1 LKVADVMSSPVMA
14 ITPTDPVARAKNLML
29 RYRVKRLV
37 VIDRGKPIGVV
48 SMRDLAERLGRGT
61 STWRHRPID
70 HIPVARV
77 MSRSLVSVV
86 PRTDLGKAAELMLR
100 HWISSL
106 IVVDGKGLAGI
117 VTKTDLTRYFAEQLG
132 GRTKVREL
140 MSTDIVT
147 VNRMH
152 SLAHVVELMGQH
164 GISRVVV
171 ADGKKPIGIITE
183 SDVALAQLE
192 KPARGIRQRRVR
204 YTRKAER
211 ADRPRYRYVKYV
223 TLLTAEDVMNPG
235 LLTIGGEEDVARAAS
250 LMLEHGISGLPVVED
265 EKLVGIL
272 TKTDLAKGIA
282 KLGV

>member
-1 LKVADVMSSPVMA
+1 MKVAGVMSSPVIA

-29 RYRVKRLV
+29 RYGVKRLV

-77 MSRSLVSVV
+77 MKEGLVSVA
-86 PRTDLGKAAELMLR
+86 PGTDLGKAAELMLR
-100 HWISSL
+100 HGIGSL
-106 IVVDGKGLAGI
+106 VVLDGKELAGI

-132 GRTKVREL
+132 GSAKVKEL
-140 MSTDIVT
+140 MSTEIVT
-147 VNRMH
+147 ADRMH
-152 SLAHVVELMGQH
+152 SLAHVVELMGKH
-164 GISRVVV
+164 GISRVIV
-171 ADGKKPIGIITE
+171 ADGKKPIGVITE
-183 SDVALAQLE
+183 SDIALAQLE
-192 KPARGIRQRRVR
+192 KPAEGIGQRKVR

-223 TLLTAEDVMNPG
+223 ALLTAGDVMRPG

-250 LMLEHGISGLPVVED
+250 LMLAHGIGGLPVVD
-265 EKLVGIL
+265 DGKLVGIL

>member
-1 LKVADVMSSPVMA
+1 MKVAEVMSSPVVA

-29 RYRVKRLV
+29 RYGVKRLV
-37 VIDRGKPIGVV
+37 VIDEGKPIGVV
-48 SMRDLAERLGRGT
+48 SMRDLAKRLGRGT

-77 MSRSLVSVV
+77 MNEGLVSVA

-100 HWISSL
+100 HGIGSL
-106 IVVDGKGLAGI
+106 IVLDGKELAGI
-117 VTKTDLTRYFAEQLG
+117 VTKTDLTRHFAEQLG
-132 GRTKVREL
+132 GRAKVREL

-147 VNRMH
+147 VDRMH
-152 SLAHVVELMGQH
+152 SLAHVVELMGKH
-164 GISRVVV
+164 GISHVIV
-171 ADGKKPIGIITE
+171 ADGKKPIGVVTE

-192 KPARGIRQRRVR
+192 KPAEGIGQRRIR

-223 TLLTAEDVMNPG
+223 ALLPAGDVMGRG
-235 LLTIGGEEDVARAAS
+235 LLTMGGEEDAAHAAS
-250 LMLEHGISGLPVVED
+250 LMLEHGIGGLPVVED

-272 TKTDLAKGIA
+272 TKTDLAKGIT

>member
-1 LKVADVMSSPVMA
+1 MKVAEVMSSPVMA

-29 RYRVKRLV
+29 RHGVKCLV

-48 SMRDLAERLGRGT
+48 SMRDLAEHLSREA
-61 STWRHRPID
+61 STWRRRPID

-77 MSRSLVSVV
+77 MSDGLVSVALG
-86 PRTDLGKAAELMLR
+86 TDVGKAANLML
-100 HWISSL
+100 HHNISSL
-106 IVVDGKGLAGI
+106 VVLDGKELTGI
-117 VTKTDLTRYFAEQLG
+117 VTKTDLTRCFTKRLG
-132 GRTKVREL
+132 GRAKVREL
-140 MSTDIVT
+140 MSTNVVT
-147 VNRMH
+147 ADRRH
-152 SLAHVVELMGQH
+152 SLAHVVELMRKH
-164 GISRVVV
+164 GVSRVVV
-171 ADGKKPIGIITE
+171 ADGKKPIGIVTE

-192 KPARGIRQRRVR
+192 KPAGGIRGRRVQ

-223 TLLTAEDVMNPG
+223 ALLTAEDVMRPE
-235 LLTIGGEEDVARAAS
+235 LLTIGGEEDAARAAS

-272 TKTDLAKGIA
+272 TKTDLTNGIT

>member
-1 LKVADVMSSPVMA
+1 MSSPVMA

-29 RYRVKRLV
+29 RHGVKRLV

-48 SMRDLAERLGRGT
+48 SMRDLAEHLSRGA
-61 STWRHRPID
+61 STWRRRPID

-77 MSRSLVSVV
+77 MSDGLVSVALG
-86 PRTDLGKAAELMLR
+86 TDVGKAANLMLS
-100 HWISSL
+100 HNISSL
-106 IVVDGKGLAGI
+106 VVLDGKELTGI
-117 VTKTDLTRYFAEQLG
+117 VTKTDLTRCFTKRLG
-132 GRTKVREL
+132 GRAKVREL
-140 MSTDIVT
+140 MSTNVVT
-147 VNRMH
+147 ADRRH
-152 SLAHVVELMGQH
+152 SLAHVVELMRKH
-164 GISRVVV
+164 GVSRVVV
-171 ADGKKPIGIITE
+171 ADGKKPIGIVTE

-192 KPARGIRQRRVR
+192 KPAGGIRGRRVQ

-223 TLLTAEDVMNPG
+223 ALLTAEDVMRPE
-235 LLTIGGEEDVARAAS
+235 LLTIGGEEDAARAAS

-272 TKTDLAKGIA
+272 TKTDLTNGIT